1 MEIDWY
7 DNYALSTIS
16 CFGNILI
23 VNKGSEKGKKKKGVI
38 CYCILNE
45 LNDFASKVSLWFSS

>member
-23 VNKGSEKGKKKKGVI
+23 VNKGSEKGKKKKG
-38 CYCILNE
+38 LSATA
-45 LNDFASKVSLWFSS
+45 F